1 MTKVLFSF
9 EIAPKNRKNLFKKN
23 FLICINNR
31 IFDIYYNNLKQT
43 IHGNL
48 YRGG

>member
-9 EIAPKNRKNLFKKN
+9 EIAPKIGKIFSQKN